1 MSRRQTP
8 PNRLRGAM
16 LAVAAAM
23 ALMGAAALAADS
35 GSI

>member
-16 LAVAAAM
+16 LAVAAM